1 MRLQASY
8 VYFST
13 ILSLASNVKFHFLT
27 NCIIVE
33 YFIKINRWL
42 YRQWIVKVNAN
53 LQHKRFK
60 CYMLIGWGL
69 DCVLCFL
76 FYILLAL
83 SFNLLISLILS
94 PTPFQLQA
102 IKYVGKDKMS
112 GKIFFTWHLE
122 FLPSFRFLI
131 KYKKSEQLCIYFFF
145 NLPHKVSLRVGEISV
160 GSQTGSSSLGIHS
173 FFLSFFTL
181 SSSLIALQSMI
192 YRFYFFFNL
201 LDKSLIVPLDRLSAF
216 IFAPYYFPRWNLKSH
231 LFFFCSTC
239 NAYLFCAE
247 ERCQLIFFT

>member
-1 MRLQASY
+1 
-8 VYFST
+8 
-13 ILSLASNVKFHFLT
+13 
-27 NCIIVE
+27 
-33 YFIKINRWL
+33 
-42 YRQWIVKVNAN
+42 
-53 LQHKRFK
+53 
-60 CYMLIGWGL
+60 MLIGWGL

-160 GSQTGSSSLGIHS
+160 GSQTGIEFVTWHS
-173 FFLSFFTL
+173 FILSVFLHF
-181 SSSLIALQSMI
+181 I
-192 YRFYFFFNL
+192 FFFDCSAINDLSL
-201 LDKSLIVPLDRLSAF
+201 LLFLQFVRQVSYSATRQTICLYLCSLLLS
-216 IFAPYYFPRWNLKSH
+216 
-231 LFFFCSTC
+231 
-239 NAYLFCAE
+239 
-247 ERCQLIFFT
+247 

>member
-1 MRLQASY
+1 MKLQASY

-42 YRQWIVKVNAN
+42 YRRWIVKVNAN

-76 FYILLAL
+76 FYTLLAL

-122 FLPSFRFLI
+122 FLPTKGVWWSTLGSWLRTRQVSYYAFTFSSISNTKSF
-131 KYKKSEQLCIYFFF
+131 C
-145 NLPHKVSLRVGEISV
+145 V
-160 GSQTGSSSLGIHS
+160 
-173 FFLSFFTL
+173 
-181 SSSLIALQSMI
+181 
-192 YRFYFFFNL
+192 
-201 LDKSLIVPLDRLSAF
+201 
-216 IFAPYYFPRWNLKSH
+216 
-231 LFFFCSTC
+231 
-239 NAYLFCAE
+239 
-247 ERCQLIFFT
+247 